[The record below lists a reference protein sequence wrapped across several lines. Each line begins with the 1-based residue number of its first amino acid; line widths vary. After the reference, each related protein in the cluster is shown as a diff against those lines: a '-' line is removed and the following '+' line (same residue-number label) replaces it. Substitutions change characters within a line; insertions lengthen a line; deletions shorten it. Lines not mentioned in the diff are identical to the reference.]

1 MINIRLEGNLQ
12 GELQNIEYEKLI
24 NQLREENTKLQN
36 EIQILD
42 KQKCELDKQLKVF
55 TEENRRLQNEKL
67 DLVNQLKFIKNI
79 TERY

>member
-24 NQLREENTKLQN
+24 NQLMEENTKLQN
-36 EIQILD
+36 EIQILH
-42 KQKCELDKQLKVF
+42 KQKCDFANQLNVL
-55 TEENRRLQNEKL
+55 TDENRILQNEKR
-67 DLVNQLKFIKNI
+67 DLSNQLIVIKKI